1 MPWKLDSD
9 RPIFLQLADIL
20 KMDILSGKYK
30 PGDKISAV
38 RDLAQEAAVNP
49 NTMQKA
55 LTELERMGLV
65 HTERTS
71 GRFVT
76 QDEELIRKL
85 KKEQAEIETTEFLEK
100 MNKIGFKDS
109 TILDLVR
116 ETMAKA
122 PIIKS

>member
-1 MPWKLDSD
+1 
-9 RPIFLQLADIL
+9 
-20 KMDILSGKYK
+20 MDILSGKYK

-85 KKEQAEIETTEFLEK
+85 KNEQAEIEIIEFLGK
-100 MNKIGFKDS
+100 MNKIGFNDS
-109 TILDLVR
+109 TILELVR

>member
-85 KKEQAEIETTEFLEK
+85 KNEQAEIEIIEFLGK
-100 MNKIGFKDS
+100 MNKIGFNDS
-109 TILDLVR
+109 TILELVR

-122 PIIKS
+122 PIIKT

>member
-1 MPWKLDSD
+1 
-9 RPIFLQLADIL
+9 
-20 KMDILSGKYK
+20 MDILSGKYK

-85 KKEQAEIETTEFLEK
+85 KNEQAEIEIIEFLGK
-100 MNKIGFKDS
+100 MNKIGFNDS
-109 TILDLVR
+109 TILELVR

-122 PIIKS
+122 PIIKT